1 MPFDGPKRVLRQA
14 HSLLEDRIV
23 TADAELDLLFRQIVS
38 VQGVIER
45 TYGEIRIFPIG
56 QVAAIVNSS
65 LDIVVAVV
73 SVLALHES
81 RFGVRGQD
89 LRLASLF
96 QLVKIAFVGD
106 FAISQLGFA
115 DLLFIWLGLVKL
127 IHLLQKTGDV
137 FLNPHQLLD
146 QGLLL
151 IGTGL
156 AVDRTKLR
164 TIDRN

>member
-1 MPFDGPKRVLRQA
+1 
-14 HSLLEDRIV
+14 
-23 TADAELDLLFRQIVS
+23 
-38 VQGVIER
+38 VIER

-96 QLVKIAFVGD
+96 QLVKIAFVDD
-106 FAISQLGFA
+106 FAISQLSNTLLQLGFA
-115 DLLFIWLGLVKL
+115 DFLFIRFGLVKL